1 MFILE
6 PFPKPPESEL
16 VLGAPAKETTLVNRL
31 SMCFRPHQN
40 LRTTRLGAA
49 AQCAQCGLEGRHH
62 LAVAT
67 LWPYLH
73 QPGWT
78 APCSR
83 NRFCK
88 VKPLN
93 LCSLYFPCLVCCSFT
108 KGANSCSSSKALVK
122 CPSISVTPF
131 NFFPQKTLLLPPPAS
146 QLLISASRTALFL
159 FYIYFEYLCIYL
171 AVSGLSWVSFVVV
184 HGLSSCSS
192 TWAPEHRGL
201 VVAVCRLSCFSHVP
215 RPGIRPTSPALQG
228 RFLSSG
234 PPGKSHFSF
243 YINEL

>member
-16 VLGAPAKETTLVNRL
+16 ILGAPAKETTLVNRL
-31 SMCFRPHQN
+31 SMCFRPQQN

-73 QPGWT
+73 HPGWS
-78 APCSR
+78 SR
-83 NRFCK
+83 NRSGN

-93 LCSLYFPCLVCCSFT
+93 LFSLYFPCLVCFSFT
-108 KGANSCSSSKALVK
+108 KWANSCSSSKALMN

-131 NFFPQKTLLLPPPAS
+131 NSFPQKTLLLPPPAS

-159 FYIYFEYLCIYL
+159 FYIYF
-171 AVSGLSWVSFVVV
+171 
-184 HGLSSCSS
+184 
-192 TWAPEHRGL
+192 
-201 VVAVCRLSCFSHVP
+201 
-215 RPGIRPTSPALQG
+215 
-228 RFLSSG
+228 
-234 PPGKSHFSF
+234 
-243 YINEL
+243 